1 MKNLNKTLSKN
12 NIPDQ
17 IDFQEFE
24 KLIPNLAQE
33 LNPYKQMFNHLLK
46 NGVLE
51 EPLSDSFDKNFLLST
66 ALFMIRKE
74 YISRFGFYLISQPFL
89 NICADLFQDMNILEV
104 GAGTGFLSHQ
114 LKNLNL
120 NISAIDQKI
129 QNNNYGFKN
138 TYFDLIEDNA
148 IDFLKNHSEF
158 DLIIMSW
165 PNYNSSFAY
174 NILKNMRPKQ
184 KLLYIG
190 EGFGGCTANDQFFD
204 LLEKRTIELPETN
217 LLQQYSSSWPSIHDF
232 PFLYEIKSNKY
243 SEIL

>member
-1 MKNLNKTLSKN
+1 MKNLNKTLSKK
-12 NIPDQ
+12 NISEE
-17 IDFQEFE
+17 IDFHAFE
-24 KLIPNLAQE
+24 QFIPNLAQE
-33 LNPYKQMFNHLLK
+33 LSPYKQMFNHLLK

-51 EPLSDSFDKNFLLST
+51 NPLSDSLDKNFLLST

-89 NICADLFQDMNILEV
+89 NTCADLFQDMNILEV
-104 GAGTGFLSHQ
+104 GAGTGFLSQQ

-120 NISAIDQKI
+120 NISAVE
-129 QNNNYGFKN
+129 QNIHNNSYGFN
-138 TYFDLIEDNA
+138 HSYFDLIEDNA
-148 IDFLKNHSEF
+148 IDFLKHHSEF

-174 NILKNMRPKQ
+174 DILKNMRPKQ

-190 EGFGGCTANDQFFD
+190 EGYGGCTANDQFFD
-204 LLEKRTIELPETN
+204 LLEKRTVKLPETN
-217 LLQQYSSSWPSIHDF
+217 LLQQYSSSWSGIHDF

-243 SEIL
+243 SKIL